1 MGNITPAVLVLDDE
15 PGIRDSLQRLL
26 LQYGYSP
33 MAAATLDEA
42 TQMMAATTV
51 DALIID
57 VRLGH
62 GRTGLELLETIRT
75 RPQFEKTPVIVFT
88 GGVLSDAEKGLITR
102 MRAYLFRKP
111 EGFRSLL
118 QFLDTLTGRDQEH

>member
-1 MGNITPAVLVLDDE
+1 VGDTTPAVLVLDDE

-33 MAAATLDEA
+33 IAAATLDEA
-42 TQMMAATTV
+42 TQLMAATPV

-57 VRLGH
+57 VRLGQGH
-62 GRTGLELLETIRT
+62 TGLELLESLRM
-75 RPQFEKTPVIVFT
+75 RPGFEKTPVIVFT

-102 MRAYLFRKP
+102 MRAYLFVKP

-118 QFLDTLTGRDQEH
+118 QFLDTLTGRDQQH